1 MGQGQHYKA
10 VGTPETPEAVMQQ
23 PVGSL
28 LYVSFVAGSRG
39 MWKIDRISP
48 VTGETLSM
56 APRMDVVESATPQS
70 RVADSLWQ
78 LQGVTSNVR
87 YTNHD
92 EVTEL
97 KSKQEGLNRPEARR
111 AALIPIR
118 KTSAWWALAQDERR
132 KIFEETSHHI
142 AIGIEYLPQIARRL
156 HHSRE
161 LAEPFDF
168 LTWFEYAPKHSDA
181 FEELVRRLRSTKEW
195 TYVDREVDI
204 RLSRI

>member
-1 MGQGQHYKA
+1 
-10 VGTPETPEAVMQQ
+10 MQE

-48 VTGETLSM
+48 VTGATLPV
-56 APRMDVVESATPQS
+56 APRIDVVESATPRS

-87 YTNHD
+87 YTTRD

-97 KSKQEGLNRPEARR
+97 KAKQEGLNRPEARR

-142 AIGIEYLPQIARRL
+142 AIGLEYLPQIARRL

-168 LTWFEYAPKHSDA
+168 LTWFEYAPQHSDA

-195 TYVDREVDI
+195 TYVNREVDI
-204 RLSRI
+204 RLSRT

>member
-1 MGQGQHYKA
+1 MSTYTARVHWRKHSRTRGSVLVHGTGTTLQGGRYT
-10 VGTPETPEAVMQQ
+10 VAVMQQ

-48 VTGETLSM
+48 VTGATLPA
-56 APRMDVVESATPQS
+56 APRIDVVESATPQS

-97 KSKQEGLNRPEARR
+97 KSKQEGLN
-111 AALIPIR
+111 
-118 KTSAWWALAQDERR
+118 
-132 KIFEETSHHI
+132 
-142 AIGIEYLPQIARRL
+142 
-156 HHSRE
+156 
-161 LAEPFDF
+161 
-168 LTWFEYAPKHSDA
+168 
-181 FEELVRRLRSTKEW
+181 
-195 TYVDREVDI
+195 
-204 RLSRI
+204 